1 MTVLDP
7 KNGAINRA
15 AAISAPSVLSP
26 TAKTSA
32 SSGSTP
38 RAAPR
43 DSTAVTLQR
52 VFARLPLE
60 RGEVGLSRAAD
71 RAVPVRRDV
80 LEGGAG
86 VDAAVWVALFRVVDE
101 AAGLADPLPVRLGS
115 HGRAY

>member
-1 MTVLDP
+1 MTVEEP

-43 DSTAVTLQR
+43 DSTAVTQMNLVAGGVIRRIAPSQDAP
-52 VFARLPLE
+52 VAQPSK
-60 RGEVGLSRAAD
+60 GEKSALRAPQTGQYQSAGMFSK
-71 RAVPVRRDV
+71 AVP
-80 LEGGAG
+80 ESI
-86 VDAAVWVALFRVVDE
+86 
-101 AAGLADPLPVRLGS
+101 PPSGS
-115 HGRAY
+115 PSSGS